1 MDAEEQEN
9 IYRKKRKMNMKQ
21 AGWVVMA
28 IALAAC
34 SGNEK
39 SRLVGNEKSR
49 LDDLP
54 VVAQSVEVGGEK
66 ITVCELNLLKDT
78 IDLPLNYWVDDFETV
93 KLDGKD
99 EALVGQGPVC
109 VSENY
114 ILVGRANNVPCKL
127 FRRDGSFVGKVG
139 NIGQGP
145 GEYTMIYDMQIDEQ
159 AGHVYLL
166 PWNAKSIFVYD
177 MKGQYLK
184 DIPLNKKYEKMI
196 VPKGKFKVD
205 AARNRVAVMLLPF
218 DYLPVVAWVQDMEG
232 NFINEVPMNHL
243 KVKPDFSNEVVSTKA
258 ASDALDVFLCTF
270 WELRKDTLYHLNIED
285 GKLHPKFTMN
295 FGQRKIAIHD
305 YHEFPRHYVG
315 ALTNPVQVGDRTYQT
330 EGEAFFM
337 VDKVSKKGTFF
348 RVGNDFLDNEPI
360 KYMPFHC
367 SNGYFTQNIEPAVLI
382 ERLEKGLKNNPDEA
396 GRKKMEALMKTIDED
411 DNNYIFIGKLKTDL

>member
-1 MDAEEQEN
+1 
-9 IYRKKRKMNMKQ
+9 MKAKQ
-21 AGWVVMA
+21 VCWVVMA

-66 ITVCELNLLKDT
+66 MTACELNLLKDT
-78 IDLPLNYWVDDFETV
+78 IDLPLSYWVDDLVTV

-232 NFINEVPMNHL
+232 NFISEVPMNHL
-243 KVKPDFSNEVVSTKA
+243 KLKPDFSNEVVSSKA
-258 ASDALDVFLCTF
+258 TSDALDVFLCTF
-270 WELRKDTLYHLNIED
+270 WELREDTLYHLNLED

-305 YHEFPRHYVG
+305 YHEFPVHYIG

-330 EGEAFFM
+330 EGEVFFM
-337 VDKVSKKGTFF
+337 VEKMSKKGAFF
-348 RVGNDFLDNEPI
+348 RIGNDFLDNEPI
-360 KYMPFHC
+360 EYMPFHC
-367 SNGYFTQNIEPAVLI
+367 SNGYYTLNIEPAVLI

-396 GRKKMEALMKTIDED
+396 RRKKMEALMKTIDED

>member
-1 MDAEEQEN
+1 
-9 IYRKKRKMNMKQ
+9 MKAKQ
-21 AGWVVMA
+21 VCWAVMA
-28 IALAAC
+28 IALTAC
-34 SGNEK
+34 SGSNK
-39 SRLVGNEKSR
+39 SLGNDTDLLE
-49 LDDLP
+49 DLP
-54 VVAQSVEVGGEK
+54 IVAQSVEVGGEK
-66 ITVCELNLLKDT
+66 MTVCELNLLKDT
-78 IDLPLNYWVDDFETV
+78 IDLPLSYWVDDLVTV

-232 NFINEVPMNHL
+232 NFISEVLMNHL
-243 KVKPDFSNEVVSTKA
+243 KLKPDFSNEVVSAKA
-258 ASDALDVFLCTF
+258 TSDALDVFLCTF
-270 WELRKDTLYHLNIED
+270 WELRKDTLYHLSLED

-305 YHEFPRHYVG
+305 YHEFPVHYIG

-330 EGEAFFM
+330 EGEVFFM
-337 VDKVSKKGTFF
+337 VEKKSKKGAFF
-348 RVGNDFLDNEPI
+348 RIGNDFLDNEPI

-367 SNGYFTQNIEPAVLI
+367 SNGYYTLNIEPAVLI
-382 ERLEKGLKNNPDEA
+382 ERLEKGLKNNADEA
-396 GRKKMEALMKTIDED
+396 RRKKMEALMKTIDED
-411 DNNYIFIGKLKTDL
+411 DNNYIFIGKLKKQFGNTVEK